1 MQARARACSGAGV
14 RQGGRRIG
22 TFVPSPVPLPISNF
36 LPMPGAWHQGAH
48 LSHAPGTHMSS
59 SPAPPQVT
67 DEKTKATAVGEGP
80 DSRLTLSAALT

>member
-59 SPAPPQVT
+59 SPAPPKSQMRKPRPQQWGR
-67 DEKTKATAVGEGP
+67 DLIPG
-80 DSRLTLSAALT
+80 SLFQLL